1 MGVLGA
7 LSHGP
12 CETTMVPEG
21 QWTVC
26 NDGFSLLER
35 GHAPVAWALHLQ
47 SDEGAVAKAERSAA
61 AAREAIDHP
70 VEDSDCGPY
79 PCSSY
84 LRNHDDPERDAYLH
98 SLSDAKLAR
107 LDALIRAWEHQE
119 SKRELEEARAGNT
132 TLHERL
138 KQIAA
143 YEAELDRTK
152 ALARVDAKSLHGPEA
167 EE

>member
-1 MGVLGA
+1 
-7 LSHGP
+7 
-12 CETTMVPEG
+12 MVSEG

-35 GHAPVAWALHLQ
+35 GHGPVAWALRLQ
-47 SDEGAVAKAERSAA
+47 ADEDPVAKAERSSA

-84 LRNHDDPERDAYLH
+84 RSNDDDPERDAYLH

-107 LDALIRAWEHQE
+107 LDALLRAWEHQE
-119 SKRELEEARAGNT
+119 IERELEQARAGNT
-132 TLHERL
+132 ALHERL

-143 YEAELDRTK
+143 YEAELEGTK
-152 ALARVDAKSLHGPEA
+152 VLARVDAKSRREPEA